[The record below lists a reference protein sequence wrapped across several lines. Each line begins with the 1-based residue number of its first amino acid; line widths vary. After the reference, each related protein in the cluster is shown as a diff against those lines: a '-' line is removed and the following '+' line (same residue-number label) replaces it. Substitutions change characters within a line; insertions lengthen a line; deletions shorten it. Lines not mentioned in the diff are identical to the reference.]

1 MPHFNPLAST
11 LGALAASAATLAT
24 TVAAFGYCRTTSAM
38 VPAGYDPTANGCI
51 TQGIPL
57 KWPSLPVT
65 YQLEQQVSAQVSFA
79 ETNAIL
85 DRSFDKWAAVICPGG
100 DAAVHPALSL
110 QNLGPTNAGDVS
122 CDGSV
127 DCGSVP
133 HVVIFLD
140 QGWPHN
146 DPTNTLALTTLTFG
160 SETGHVYAANIE
172 INSAQHTLSTSAA
185 AAPGTFSL
193 EAILTHEA
201 GHFVALAHSQLNTA
215 VMYAFYQNESIAL
228 TPDDVAGV
236 CAVYPPESAGASSK
250 GCSCATAGQTG
261 AQSESA
267 APAVGA
273 LGIAAARAR
282 RRRKVTLTRDKS
294 GDR

>member
-1 MPHFNPLAST
+1 MPDLHPLART
-11 LGALAASAATLAT
+11 LAALAASAATLA
-24 TVAAFGYCRTTSAM
+24 AAVPALAYCRTTSAM
-38 VPAGYDPTANGCI
+38 IPAGYDPTANGCI
-51 TQGIPL
+51 TQGLPL
-57 KWPSLPVT
+57 VWPSLPVT
-65 YQLEQQVSAQVSFA
+65 YQLEERVSAQVSLT
-79 ETNAIL
+79 ETNSIL
-85 DRSFDKWAAVICPGG
+85 DRSFAKWGAAICPLG
-100 DAAVHPALSL
+100 DAAAHPALSFHD
-110 QNLGPTNAGDVS
+110 LGPTDAGDIA

-127 DCGSVP
+127 ECGSIP

-160 SETGHVYAANIE
+160 SESGHIYSANIE

-185 AAPGTFSL
+185 ATPGVFSL

-201 GHFVALAHSQLNTA
+201 GHFVGLAHSQLNTA

-236 CAVYPPESAGASSK
+236 CAAYPPEPAGQSGK
-250 GCSCATAGQTG
+250 GCSCAMAGRGPAHTG
-261 AQSESA
+261 LA
-267 APAVGA
+267 AVAMGA

-282 RRRKVTLTRDKS
+282 LGRNRPFRAHARQKR
-294 GDR
+294 